1 MNAETIQ
8 KAVAGRRPCNRIP
21 ITCAADLQWY
31 GQMAAASQMFGAI
44 TPPEGVMICGI
55 CHQTGISWLEFAETF
70 NIMHHR
76 ISKRTDAILAD
87 FQERGGVC
95 EIVSRTDEK
104 AEAKFTFG
112 KTKYTSTVKW
122 DDCLTEPFIYQGK
135 EEVIVNNITSGNT
148 AALVMKPKYRTKRSR
163 MQMMWAR
170 CVSDGVRVVCPAACQ
185 GVYTPEEVEDIA
197 EYDAPAPGVA
207 TPMPPP
213 AAAPAPAPAAAPAA
227 PENVEV
233 CSVGSMAG
241 KRWDSMDDNTL
252 ALALQASFPQPV
264 KDYINT
270 ILESRRANAAQST
283 TQTTT
288 TQS

>member
-1 MNAETIQ
+1 MNAESIQ
-8 KAVAGRRPCNRIP
+8 KAVAGRRPCTRIP

-44 TPPEGVMICGI
+44 SPPEGVMICGI
-55 CHQTGISWLEFAETF
+55 CHQVGISWLEFAETF

-76 ISKRTDAILAD
+76 ISKKTDAILAD
-87 FQERGGVC
+87 FQERGGVY
-95 EIVSRTDEK
+95 EIVSRTEDK
-104 AEAKFTFG
+104 AEAKFSFG

-135 EEVIVNNITSGNT
+135 EEAIVNSIVANNT

-185 GVYTPEEVEDIA
+185 GVYTPEEIEDIA
-197 EYDAPAPGVA
+197 EYDMPAAGVA
-207 TPMPPP
+207 TSMMPP
-213 AAAPAPAPAAAPAA
+213 AAAPAPAPAPAAAPAEQ
-227 PENVEV
+227 ENVEI
-233 CSVGSMAG
+233 CSVGTMAG
-241 KRWDSMDDNTL
+241 KRWDSMDDATL
-252 ALALQASFPQPV
+252 NLALQAAFPQSV
-264 KDYINT
+264 KDYISK

-283 TQTTT
+283 TQTT
-288 TQS
+288 QN

>member
-135 EEVIVNNITSGNT
+135 EEAIVNSIAANNT

-233 CSVGSMAG
+233 CPVGSMAG

>member
-44 TPPEGVMICGI
+44 SPPEGVMICGI

-135 EEVIVNNITSGNT
+135 EEAIVNSIAANNT

-197 EYDAPAPGVA
+197 EYDMPVA
-207 TPMPPP
+207 TPTTPPP
-213 AAAPAPAPAAAPAA
+213 AATAPAPAPAPAA

-252 ALALQASFPQPV
+252 LLALQASFPQPV
-264 KDYINT
+264 KDYISK
-270 ILESRRANAAQST
+270 ILESRPASAGQST